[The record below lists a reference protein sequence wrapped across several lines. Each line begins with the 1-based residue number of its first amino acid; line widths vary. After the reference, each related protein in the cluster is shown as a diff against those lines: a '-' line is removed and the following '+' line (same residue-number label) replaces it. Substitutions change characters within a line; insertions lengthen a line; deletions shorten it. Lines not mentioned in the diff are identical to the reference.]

1 MREKTIIF
9 LILFRLRPKPASI
22 LFSGIL
28 PILQGTAEYTSIK
41 NSPYPDTSTAHSS
54 ASQWEW
60 LTSSS
65 ASSIHLIT
73 QWLVIQVW

>member
-41 NSPYPDTSTAHSS
+41 NSPHPDTSTAHSS
-54 ASQWEW
+54 ASQWNDS
-60 LTSSS
+60 LPLVLP
-65 ASSIHLIT
+65 ASISLHNG
-73 QWLVIQVW
+73 